1 MGFDRRPEPGTPCSE
16 RCQQEHAL
24 YRRSN
29 DKSSLLISVYVD
41 DLIITGSS
49 NDAIGEFKQQMHGVF
64 RMSDLR
70 LLSYYLGIEVDQH
83 DGSVTLS
90 QVGYATKILE
100 AAGMQECNTC
110 HTPMDTRLKVGK
122 QNGGDAVDATMYHS
136 VIASLRYLV
145 TQGLTWLMQ
154 LALQADSWSPQV
166 FIIGHW

>member
-70 LLSYYLGIEVDQH
+70 LLSYYLGIEVDQL
-83 DGSVTLS
+83 DGGITLC
-90 QVGYATKILE
+90 QAGYATKILE
-100 AAGMQECNTC
+100 AVGMQDSRSA
-110 HTPMDTRLKVGK
+110 TPVTRPW
-122 QNGGDAVDATMYHS
+122 T
-136 VIASLRYLV
+136 
-145 TQGLTWLMQ
+145 
-154 LALQADSWSPQV
+154 LA
-166 FIIGHW
+166 